1 MVLLISEGK
10 IKSEGVLNNN
20 VSAELI
26 LSSIKIAQDQGL
38 QPIIG
43 TNLYKEI
50 QSLIEEGVICDEDN
64 KNYKYLVDEYIT
76 PYLLYKTIEEIQIP
90 LSFQMRNI
98 GTYTK
103 NVDGVE
109 NTMAVSLS
117 DLKYIKQFYANKAEF
132 YGKRMADYI
141 CCNITQFPEY
151 TSSSNK
157 GDMGG
162 DLKNVYRSN
171 LNI

>member
-1 MVLLISEGK
+1 MVLLISEAK
-10 IKSEGVLNNN
+10 IKSEGLLNNN
-20 VSAELI
+20 VSPELI
-26 LSSIKIAQDQGL
+26 ISSIKIAQDQGL

-43 TNLYKEI
+43 TNLYKNI
-50 QSLIEEGVICDEDN
+50 QNIIEYGLIGDTEN
-64 KNYKYLVDEYIT
+64 TNYKYLIDEYIT

-90 LSFQMRNI
+90 LSFQMKNI

-103 NVDGVE
+103 NVDGTE
-109 NTMAVSLS
+109 NTMAVALS

-132 YGKRMADYI
+132 YGQRMANYI
-141 CCNITQFPEY
+141 CSNITLFPEY
-151 TSSSNK
+151 NSSSNN

-162 DLKNVYRSN
+162 DLKNVYKCN

>member
-1 MVLLISEGK
+1 MVLLISEAK
-10 IKSEGVLNNN
+10 IKSEGLLNNN
-20 VSAELI
+20 VSPELI
-26 LSSIKIAQDQGL
+26 ISSIKIAQDQGL

-43 TNLYKEI
+43 TNLYKNI
-50 QSLIEEGVICDEDN
+50 QNIIEYGLIGDTEN
-64 KNYKYLVDEYIT
+64 TNYKYLIDEYIT

-90 LSFQMRNI
+90 LSFQMKNI

-103 NVDGVE
+103 NVDGTE
-109 NTMAVSLS
+109 NTMAVALS

-132 YGKRMADYI
+132 YGQRMANYI
-141 CCNITQFPEY
+141 CSNINLFPEY
-151 TSSSNK
+151 NSSSNN

-162 DLKNVYRSN
+162 DLKNVYKCN

>member
-1 MVLLISEGK
+1 MVLLISEAK
-10 IKSEGVLNNN
+10 IKSEGLLNNN
-20 VSAELI
+20 VSPELI
-26 LSSIKIAQDQGL
+26 ISSIKIAQDQGL

-43 TNLYKEI
+43 TNLYKNI
-50 QSLIEEGVICDEDN
+50 QNIIEYGLIGDTEN
-64 KNYKYLVDEYIT
+64 TNYKYLIDEYIT

-90 LSFQMRNI
+90 LSFQMKNI

-103 NVDGVE
+103 NVDGTE
-109 NTMAVSLS
+109 NTMVVALS

-132 YGKRMADYI
+132 YGQRMANYI
-141 CCNITQFPEY
+141 CSNINLFPEY
-151 TSSSNK
+151 NSSSNN

-162 DLKNVYRSN
+162 DLKNVYKCN